1 MSGSTIDF
9 YWITSTIW
17 HVPSLIRTLW
27 LFFRVL
33 GPGNRVW
40 STSKQTWSL
49 QSHLIYVHLLKP
61 EVTIYSHTL
70 AARSY
75 AKKVELAYPHP
86 DAAIRDYLDQP
97 VSDLHEGQAI
107 CWCLLRHL
115 FSIVSKELTRLYR
128 QTRQPTYTELARSWR
143 RHMQEGQNRATIYDQ
158 VVKESRASLV
168 CQRFM
173 IPHPSIH
180 CSFK

>member
-1 MSGSTIDF
+1 M
-9 YWITSTIW
+9 
-17 HVPSLIRTLW
+17 
-27 LFFRVL
+27 
-33 GPGNRVW
+33 
-40 STSKQTWSL
+40 
-49 QSHLIYVHLLKP
+49 HLLKP

-75 AKKVELAYPHP
+75 AKKVELAYPDP
-86 DAAIRDYLDQP
+86 DAAIRDYLDQA
-97 VSDLHEGQAI
+97 VSDLREGQAM
-107 CWCLLRHL
+107 CWHLLRHL
-115 FSIVSKELTRLYR
+115 FCIVSKELTRLYR

-158 VVKESRASLV
+158 VVKESRDSLV

-180 CSFK
+180 CSFYQLTYRLRRARDDGDLEEAKKSLTQLLETIERC